1 MTTEPM
7 VYMVV
12 GWTGEYSD
20 RVDWPVRAFL
30 SQANAERH
38 RQAASEWARAYKQR
52 WGNLDHTEAAKAD
65 RRTCPH
71 DAKFTMDRYTG
82 TDYEI
87 WEAPLGDGELT

>member
-20 RVDWPVRAFL
+20 RTDWPVRAYL
-30 SQANAERH
+30 SEENAVRH
-38 RQAASEWARAYKQR
+38 RDAASVWAKEFFRVL
-52 WGNLDHTEAAKAD
+52 GNGYYNRLAKAAM
-65 RRTCPH
+65 RTCPH
-71 DAKFTMDRYTG
+71 DKDFTMTYTG

-87 WEAPLGDGELT
+87 WEAPLGDGEPT